1 MYRIVNKRGQFM
13 ATDRVPVQWTDDKSK
28 ALGWTL
34 YDDAKLIQ
42 MRLFR
47 HTHKFR
53 NQLKIIWEE

>member
-28 ALGWTL
+28 ALVWTL
-34 YDDAKLIQ
+34 HDDAKLQ
-42 MRLFR
+42 VERLFR
-47 HTHKFR
+47 HTIKFR